1 MSYIEIKNVSKSY
14 KDKKVLENI
23 SLKIDKGKF
32 ISFIGSY
39 GSGKT
44 TLLKFPESD
53 FEMLTHLTESLGNI
67 AQHLN
72 NRRRDYAESES
83 VKMIALLV
91 RFIERK

>member
-44 TLLKFPESD
+44 TLLK
-53 FEMLTHLTESLGNI
+53 
-67 AQHLN
+67 
-72 NRRRDYAESES
+72 
-83 VKMIALLV
+83 MISRLEKINEGQIL
-91 RFIERK
+91 IN